1 MPTDAFRHEAPHDAS
16 PNRDRGTGPCRA
28 LDRLAR
34 TATRTARGG
43 CLAILRAAARRD
55 ALLRRR
61 RLPALSTLG
70 AIAALG
76 AIQVGAIQGCVA
88 VGGARNTEYP
98 TVGKQL
104 LDLKQALDAG
114 AISQEEFDS
123 VKSRIL
129 TEKR

>member
-1 MPTDAFRHEAPHDAS
+1 MHTAPSHDDAPRDAT
-16 PNRDRGTGPCRA
+16 PACDRGNGASRA

-55 ALLRRR
+55 ALLRGR
-61 RLPALSTLG
+61 RLPALTTIG
-70 AIAALG
+70 ALAAL
-76 AIQVGAIQGCVA
+76 QGCVA

-114 AISQEEFDS
+114 AISQEEFDC
-123 VKSRIL
+123 VKARIL
-129 TEKR
+129 TEKP

>member
-16 PNRDRGTGPCRA
+16 PNRDRGTGPCRT

-55 ALLRRR
+55 ALLRGR

-76 AIQVGAIQGCVA
+76 AFQGCVA

-129 TEKR
+129 TEKP